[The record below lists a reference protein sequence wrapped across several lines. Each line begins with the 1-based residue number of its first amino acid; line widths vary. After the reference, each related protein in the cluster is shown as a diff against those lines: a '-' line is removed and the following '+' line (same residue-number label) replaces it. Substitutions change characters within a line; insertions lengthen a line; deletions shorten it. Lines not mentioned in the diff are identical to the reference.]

1 MTTSTTKPTAIVI
14 RDSRRESDVLLAAV
28 KTGHEVIEVDVPDD
42 VETLVA
48 ATAALAKL
56 VVAAQQSGARV
67 AFLPLRLA
75 ASEVAQGLEW
85 QQTAEE
91 LLRHGHGLDELRIE
105 MPLLEHDDRR
115 LDDLANQL
123 GMPNRAAA

>member
-28 KTGHEVIEVDVPDD
+28 KTGHEVFEVDVPDD

-48 ATAALAKL
+48 ATAALARL